1 MPRRSSSPE
10 RKPSAL
16 SSDGEDI
23 KPDTKA
29 GTKAGTKAKRGGRI
43 DAAARAA
50 LASAV
55 IQRGVATA
63 LADID
68 AVSAEVS
75 CGWVHQLMSRLA

>member
-1 MPRRSSSPE
+1 MPRRSTSPE
-10 RKPSAL
+10 RKPSA
-16 SSDGEDI
+16 SDSEEKR
-23 KPDTKA
+23 KP
-29 GTKAGTKAKRGGRI
+29 KRGGRI

-63 LADID
+63 LTEIE

-75 CGWVHQLMSRLA
+75 